1 MNWERVKL
9 GDICETCLGKMLDKA
24 KNRGE
29 LRPYLANL
37 NVRWGEFDTSN
48 LSLMKFEDSELE
60 RYGIKYGDLIM
71 CEGGEIGRC
80 AIWKESIPNMMIQK
94 ALHRIRPKDE
104 RLNIFYLLYWFI
116 YQGEIGAIEQY
127 ASGTTTIKHLPA
139 VKLKQIE
146 VDLPPRGMQDKIASI
161 LSAYDDMI
169 DNCKQQIALLEEA
182 AQRLYREWFVNLRF
196 PGHETTP
203 IDENGL
209 PEGWQI
215 VKLPEI
221 ASVRYGYAFD
231 GSKFNSSGE
240 GTPIIRIRNIPD
252 SYTNDFTTETA
263 NEKYLVK
270 CGDIL
275 VGMDGEFHINTWSDK
290 EAYLVQRACA
300 IDPLSDEDRGFLFL
314 AINAP
319 IKFFEKTLTGATVAH
334 LGKKHLDSIDI
345 LLPPTSLRTTFK
357 SYFDLR
363 LSKMRQLRYL
373 VDSRDLLLP
382 RLISGQIE
390 INA

>member
-1 MNWERVKL
+1 MKLHEVCELIVDCPHTTAKDEGYGYALIRTPNIGKGRLDLDGVHRVSKEVYQSRIARAIPQQDDL
-9 GDICETCLGKMLDKA
+9 ILAREAPVGNVAKILKGQKVCLGQRTVL
-24 KNRGE
+24 
-29 LRPYLANL
+29 
-37 NVRWGEFDTSN
+37 
-48 LSLMKFEDSELE
+48 
-60 RYGIKYGDLIM
+60 
-71 CEGGEIGRC
+71 
-80 AIWKESIPNMMIQK
+80 
-94 ALHRIRPKDE
+94 IRPNKELVSPDF
-104 RLNIFYLLYWFI
+104 LTYYLLAPEQQYNLTSSAN
-116 YQGEIGAIEQY
+116 GATV
-127 ASGTTTIKHLPA
+127 AHLNMGMIRNLPI
-139 VKLKQIE
+139 V
-146 VDLPPRGMQDKIASI
+146 LPPRHIQDKIASI

-182 AQRLYREWFVNLRF
+182 AQRLYREWFVDLRF

-203 IDENGL
+203 IGENGL

>member
-1 MNWERVKL
+1 MKLHEVCELIVDCPHTTAKDEGSGYALIRTPNIGKGRLDLNGVHRVSKEVYQSRIARAVPQQDDL
-9 GDICETCLGKMLDKA
+9 ILAREAPVGNVAKILKGPKVCLGQRTVL
-24 KNRGE
+24 
-29 LRPYLANL
+29 
-37 NVRWGEFDTSN
+37 
-48 LSLMKFEDSELE
+48 
-60 RYGIKYGDLIM
+60 
-71 CEGGEIGRC
+71 
-80 AIWKESIPNMMIQK
+80 
-94 ALHRIRPKDE
+94 IRPNKELVSPDF
-104 RLNIFYLLYWFI
+104 LTYYLLAPE
-116 YQGEIGAIEQY
+116 QQHNLTSSANGATV
-127 ASGTTTIKHLPA
+127 AHLNMGMIRNLPI
-139 VKLKQIE
+139 V
-146 VDLPPRGMQDKIASI
+146 LPPRPIQDKIASI

-169 DNCKQQIALLEEA
+169 DNCKQQIALLEES
-182 AQRLYREWFVNLRF
+182 AQRLYREWFVDMRF
-196 PGHETTP
+196 PGHETTS
-203 IDENGL
+203 IGENGL

-363 LSKMRQLRYL
+363 LSKMQQLRYL